1 MTVFK
6 KIGSDFPK
14 LVYEKTKNGHIASD
28 SASLNKY
35 LSYIRTHTQGGN
47 PKTVAVS
54 FLYFKERFGL
64 FVWITGTKLRNFLNS
79 YFTFFRVKKY
89 LKVKS
94 TLPAVAAP
102 NVARL
107 DIANLTP

>member
-79 YFTFFRVKKY
+79 YFTFFKVRKN
-89 LKVKS
+89 LKLKS
-94 TLPAVAAP
+94 TKPLVVADMVP
-102 NVARL
+102 MLV
-107 DIANLTP
+107 IPSFTP